1 MNNYDSDTD
10 NEYIRPITSYRRR
23 GQITP
28 KITRT
33 RTTLFICSDCY
44 SSIHK
49 EYCNIYYYCKK
60 CNLKLCKICYDN
72 NGNKCVQGCKRISI
86 YINPNESQPPE
97 DINSFIEVVKKKDN
111 SKCGCFNLFFNC

>member
-1 MNNYDSDTD
+1 MNDDYDSD
-10 NEYIRPITSYRRR
+10 NECVRPITSNRRR
-23 GQITP
+23 GNLTP
-28 KITRT
+28 KISRT

-49 EYCNIYYYCKK
+49 EHCNIYYYCRK
-60 CNLKLCKICYDN
+60 CNLKLCKPCYDH
-72 NGNKCVQGCKRISI
+72 NGNTCVQGCKKISI
-86 YINPNESQPPE
+86 YINPNENRPPE